1 MSASLPETAHERL
14 QAARL
19 LAGRLER
26 LSADS
31 HWAHQASGL
40 RGALLRS
47 LEALER
53 QAALPVPE
61 PAEVESIL
69 PILEQLIERGYFILQ
84 RAARLIRTPETYFNV

>member
-1 MSASLPETAHERL
+1 MSTSLPETALERL

-53 QAALPVPE
+53 QAVLPSPEQIEVERILPV
-61 PAEVESIL
+61 
-69 PILEQLIERGYFILQ
+69 LEQLIERGYFILH